1 MAQRTLDLEQNCCKY
16 DAKWMIFISGLTFLE
31 LNNDTHSMTYCIAIK
46 THTHLVFA
54 SDSRTNAGPDHVS
67 AYSKMFS
74 WGIPGERQFVL
85 LSAGNLATTQDVV
98 MQVNRDIRE
107 SEQTNLHNIKY
118 LSDAADYIGRVSQ
131 MMQNKHNNQMN
142 SGFNAEAS
150 FIIGGQ
156 IGMDPPEIFMV
167 YPQGNHITCPA
178 MTPFLQIGE
187 IKYGKPLLDRVIQED
202 TPEDDA
208 IRAAMVSMDSTM
220 RSNVT
225 VGPPIEIFSYTNN
238 SLVQGDYRIF
248 RNSDPYLR
256 LLRTR
261 WSETLLEAFGKLPKL
276 PELSGP
282 TKASLSPT
290 FAPQPLAEPVNNT
303 PPDIEPVQLPN

>member
-1 MAQRTLDLEQNCCKY
+1 
-16 DAKWMIFISGLTFLE
+16 
-31 LNNDTHSMTYCIAIK
+31 MTYCIAIK
-46 THTHLVFA
+46 TNTHLVFA

-67 AYSKMFS
+67 TYSKMFS

-98 MQVNRDIRE
+98 MQINRDIRE
-107 SEQTNLHNIKY
+107 NEATNLHTVKY
-118 LSDAADYIGRVSQ
+118 LSDAADYVGRVSL
-131 MMQNKHNNQMN
+131 MMQNKHRGTQMN

-156 IGMDPPEIFMV
+156 IGIDPPEIFMV
-167 YPQGNHITCPA
+167 YPQGNHITCPE

-187 IKYGKPLLDRVIQED
+187 IKYGKPLLDRVIVED

-225 VGPPIEIFSYTNN
+225 VGPPIEISSYDVS
-238 SLVQGDYRIF
+238 SLTPGQYRIF

-256 LLRTR
+256 NLRKG
-261 WSETLLEAFGKLPKL
+261 WGEAILDAFHTLPAL
-276 PELSGP
+276 PELSLSQ
-282 TKASLSPT
+282 KASLSPT
-290 FAPQPLAEPVNNT
+290 VKPVVET
-303 PPDIEPVQLPN
+303 PIIKPDIT

>member
-1 MAQRTLDLEQNCCKY
+1 
-16 DAKWMIFISGLTFLE
+16 
-31 LNNDTHSMTYCIAIK
+31 MTYCIAIK
-46 THTHLVFA
+46 TNTHLVFA

-67 AYSKMFS
+67 TYSKMFS

-107 SEQTNLHNIKY
+107 NEETNLHTVKY
-118 LSDAADYIGRVSQ
+118 LSDAADYIGRVSL
-131 MMQNKHNNQMN
+131 MMQNKHHNTQMG
-142 SGFNAEAS
+142 SGFNAEAT

-156 IGMDPPEIFMV
+156 IGLDPPEIFMV
-167 YPQGNHITCPA
+167 YSQGNHITCPG

-187 IKYGKPLLDRVIQED
+187 IKYGKPLLDRVILED

-225 VGPPIEIFSYTNN
+225 VGPPIEITSYAVN
-238 SLVQGDYRIF
+238 SLTPGQYRNF

-256 LLRTR
+256 MLRKR
-261 WSETLLEAFGKLPKL
+261 WSETLLEAFEKLPKL
-276 PELSGP
+276 PELPEAQKVTIVPPALSTPAPVVPAVGTVAPTAPIPTEPAGTDQDSG
-282 TKASLSPT
+282 
-290 FAPQPLAEPVNNT
+290 T
-303 PPDIEPVQLPN
+303 PPLPQTNATML